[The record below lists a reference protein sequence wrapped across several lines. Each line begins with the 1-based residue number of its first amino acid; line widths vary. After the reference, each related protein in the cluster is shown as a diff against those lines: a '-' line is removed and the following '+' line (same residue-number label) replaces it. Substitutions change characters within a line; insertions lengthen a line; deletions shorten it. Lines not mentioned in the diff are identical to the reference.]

1 MSAIAGNG
9 EAGVAHAYLGHAV
22 RAAGMEVFMVIDEMV
37 RTLSQY
43 PNGTFLRLSW
53 DCESFVIDG
62 ILDTIYE
69 TDNGADEGSKEY
81 QEFYA
86 CAIQIKHIIKSS
98 ENRTLALNSL
108 IEISINNQPTRI
120 ELSNGKVIWPIYSSP
135 NDAPLQT
142 STH

>member
-1 MSAIAGNG
+1 
-9 EAGVAHAYLGHAV
+9 
-22 RAAGMEVFMVIDEMV
+22 MVIDEMV

-108 IEISINNQPTRI
+108 IEISILFCQSLSFTRI
-120 ELSNGKVIWPIYSSP
+120 FMGSHRDFYK
-135 NDAPLQT
+135 
-142 STH
+142 

>member
-1 MSAIAGNG
+1 
-9 EAGVAHAYLGHAV
+9 
-22 RAAGMEVFMVIDEMV
+22 MVIDEMV

-81 QEFYA
+81 QEF
-86 CAIQIKHIIKSS
+86 
-98 ENRTLALNSL
+98 
-108 IEISINNQPTRI
+108 
-120 ELSNGKVIWPIYSSP
+120 
-135 NDAPLQT
+135 
-142 STH
+142 